1 MSLREDSGQYCFLW
15 MGVLFLS
22 AYYFNIVYTGLNWNY
37 SLSALALVGGPLLLV
52 FLFTGYIKPVRGK
65 IKSTMFSIA
74 VVVAGLFTIIAFQ
87 YHDMNLDAGIFTAA
101 WGIGSAIL
109 TAGGFS
115 MFDPIDESTSPGILD
130 VSKLHY
136 GPPVEEVEEIE
147 DAVEEEATPPATEE
161 LAPENESE

>member
-22 AYYFNIVYTGLNWNY
+22 AYYFNIFYTGLNWNY
-37 SLSALALVGGPLLLV
+37 SLSAMALVAGPLLLV

-74 VVVAGLFTIIAFQ
+74 VVVAALFTIIAFQ
-87 YHDMNLDAGIFTAA
+87 YHDMNIDAGIFTAA
-101 WGIGSAIL
+101 WGVGSAIL
-109 TAGGFS
+109 TAGGLS
-115 MFDPIDESTSPGILD
+115 MFDPIDASTSPGILD

-136 GPPVEEVEEIE
+136 GPPKVEDVEETKEV
-147 DAVEEEATPPATEE
+147 VEEEPTPPATEE
-161 LAPENESE
+161 PASETT